1 MLKNHKLINDLKEL
15 DNQDWMPR
23 KTRIQKGI
31 FLLFFSICLMTL
43 AIVTVIKFEFY
54 DLSVFSTT
62 EELPDEVY
70 GVILFTGIS
79 IMFGFF
85 GIRCLLNK

>member
-15 DNQDWMPR
+15 YNQDWMPR

-43 AIVTVIKFEFY
+43 ATHTVIKFKFY
-54 DLSVFSTT
+54 DLSVFSST

-70 GVILFTGIS
+70 GVILITGIS

>member
-43 AIVTVIKFEFY
+43 AIHAVIKFKFY
-54 DLSVFSTT
+54 DLSVFSSA

-70 GVILFTGIS
+70 GVILITGIS

-85 GIRCLLNK
+85 GIRCLFNK

>member
-43 AIVTVIKFEFY
+43 AINAVIKFKFY
-54 DLSVFSTT
+54 DLSVFSST
-62 EELPDEVY
+62 EKLPDEVY

-79 IMFGFF
+79 FMFGFF

>member
-43 AIVTVIKFEFY
+43 AINVVIKFKFY
-54 DLSVFSTT
+54 DLSVFSST
-62 EELPDEVY
+62 EKLPDEVY

-79 IMFGFF
+79 FMFGFF

>member
-15 DNQDWMPR
+15 DNQEWMPR

-43 AIVTVIKFEFY
+43 AINAVIKFKFY
-54 DLSVFSTT
+54 DLSVFSST
-62 EELPDEVY
+62 EKLPDEVY

-79 IMFGFF
+79 FMFGFF